1 MYGGDV
7 VVFGYVV
14 VENSSPF
21 ALSVLLDEDEASV
34 DVLLTVVVT
43 VILVT
48 FDGAVLLSSVV
59 VAGILVEVLGVLVVV
74 GLEVANDVAVV
85 VIVVVVVDVVI
96 GLLVVVGN
104 GEVEVALEVEEE
116 IFDVAVLFAVVMV
129 DDVDED
135 VVNIAHPG
143 IDS

>member
-7 VVFGYVV
+7 VVFGYVG
-14 VENSSPF
+14 VETSRAF
-21 ALSVLLDEDEASV
+21 EISVLLVEDEASV
-34 DVLLTVVVT
+34 DLVLRGVVT
-43 VILVT
+43 DAVVI
-48 FDGAVLLSSVV
+48 FDEAVLLPLVV
-59 VAGILVEVLGVLVVV
+59 VASVEVVGGLVV
-74 GLEVANDVAVV
+74 GDLEVASDVV
-85 VIVVVVVDVVI
+85 VIVVVVVGVVI

-116 IFDVAVLFAVVMV
+116 IGVVAVLFAVVTV

-135 VVNIAHPG
+135 VVDIAHPG

>member
-1 MYGGDV
+1 MYDDDV
-7 VVFGYVV
+7 VVFGHVV
-14 VENSSPF
+14 VETSS
-21 ALSVLLDEDEASV
+21 ALKLSVPLVEDEASV
-34 DVLLTVVVT
+34 DLVWRGVVRDAV
-43 VILVT
+43 VI
-48 FDGAVLLSSVV
+48 FDEAVLLPLVV
-59 VAGILVEVLGVLVVV
+59 VASVEVVGRLVV
-74 GLEVANDVAVV
+74 GDLEVATDVVVV

-116 IFDVAVLFAVVMV
+116 IGVVAVLFAVVTV

-135 VVNIAHPG
+135 VVDIAHPG

>member
-7 VVFGYVV
+7 VVFGYVG
-14 VENSSPF
+14 VETSRAFEIS
-21 ALSVLLDEDEASV
+21 LLLVEDEASV
-34 DVLLTVVVT
+34 DLVLRGVVT
-43 VILVT
+43 DAVVI
-48 FDGAVLLSSVV
+48 FDEAVLLPLVV
-59 VAGILVEVLGVLVVV
+59 VASVEVVGGLVV
-74 GLEVANDVAVV
+74 GDLEVASDVV
-85 VIVVVVVDVVI
+85 VIVVVVVGVVI

-116 IFDVAVLFAVVMV
+116 IGVVAVLFAVVTV

-135 VVNIAHPG
+135 VVDIAHPG